1 MYQLSSSVYFWII
14 HWVYTLW
21 ICAFVW
27 YTSIKR
33 ILKTDYNLA
42 RIYKQFL
49 NQMMILWTRIN
60 KYWYKVLR
68 IPWTWV
74 SQWNSP
80 TYVCI
85 AFFWPCNTY
94 KKKCFPDRT
103 KNTNHVFKW
112 ILHFWTVL
120 NSAKIRKY
128 FINTV

>member
-33 ILKTDYNLA
+33 ILKTDYNWA

-49 NQMMILWTRIN
+49 IQMMILWTRIN

-68 IPWTWV
+68 IPWTEFHNETPPHMYILHFSDHVTPIGKMFPW
-74 SQWNSP
+74 QNKK
-80 TYVCI
+80 YK
-85 AFFWPCNTY
+85 PC
-94 KKKCFPDRT
+94 FQQ
-103 KNTNHVFKW
+103 

-120 NSAKIRKY
+120 NSAKIIKY